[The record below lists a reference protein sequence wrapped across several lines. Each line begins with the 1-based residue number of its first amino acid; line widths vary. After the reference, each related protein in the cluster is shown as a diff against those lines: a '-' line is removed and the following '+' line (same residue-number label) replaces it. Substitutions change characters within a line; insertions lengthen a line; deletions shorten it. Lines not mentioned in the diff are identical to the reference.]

1 MNSFEVTSS
10 SFSARKHKWEDEM
23 TWLLRDQVPQ
33 GYWQNEEN
41 VIEESKSIQREQTFQ
56 RLPCCL

>member
-1 MNSFEVTSS
+1 
-10 SFSARKHKWEDEM
+10 M

-41 VIEESKSIQREQTFQ
+41 VIEESKSIQREQTFSKVAMLLMTMQ
-56 RLPCCL
+56 PKIIYGRKCLG